1 MRTISLDRRTVLA
14 AGLTAMVA
22 LRTTGRSLAAQTP
35 VATPAGELR
44 LLPAPPAELG
54 APDVPAP
61 VPPTDPEAVTMAKA
75 LGPYEGF
82 GTDAAPGAFPRVV
95 RHAMGE
101 TTLEAPP
108 QRIVTLDPGELDAA
122 VQLGFAPVG
131 SAEYGSYKLADYV
144 LEAIGDITLVGTVA
158 EPDLE
163 AIIGLQ
169 PDLILSSKLRHA
181 ELYET
186 LAQIAPTVFAE
197 RPGVS
202 FKQNLKLYAQ
212 ATGAEAAAAE
222 VVGRYEARVRA
233 LNAALPTPRPSVSI
247 VQMRPDGIRFYQ
259 TANFLGVVLR
269 DLGFPR
275 GEGENVDAFAADL
288 SEEQLGAFADGE
300 LIILAVVDDA
310 ENTYAAGVLDSPLWQ
325 QLPAVQAGQVLQVD
339 SAVWIGGVG
348 YGAAFEVMDGLADD
362 FQIG

>member
-1 MRTISLDRRTVLA
+1 MDRRRVIA
-14 AGLTAMVA
+14 AGFGAALGGPLA
-22 LRTTGRSLAAQTP
+22 LRTALAQTP
-35 VATPAGELR
+35 QATPSGELR
-44 LLPAPPAELG
+44 LIPASPAELG
-54 APDVPAP
+54 APAVPEP
-61 VPPTDPEAVTMAKA
+61 VASTDPEAVTMADA
-75 LGPYEGF
+75 LGPYDAF
-82 GTDAAPGAFPRVV
+82 GTDAAPGEFPRVV
-95 RHAMGE
+95 RHAMGA
-101 TTLEAPP
+101 TTIEASPT
-108 QRIVTLDPGELDAA
+108 RIVTLDPGELDAA

-131 SAEYGSYKLADYV
+131 SAEYGSYNLPDYV
-144 LEAIGDITLVGTVA
+144 LEAVKDITLVGTVA

-186 LAQIAPTVFAE
+186 LARIAPTVFAE

-202 FKQNLKLYAQ
+202 FKENSRLYAQ
-212 ATGAEAAAAE
+212 ATGAEAAASE
-222 VVGRYEARVRA
+222 VVRRYEARVRA
-233 LNAALPTPRPSVSI
+233 LNAALPNPRPSISI

-288 SEEQLGAFADGE
+288 SEEQLGAYADGE
-300 LIILAVVDDA
+300 MIILAIVDGA
-310 ENTYAAGVLDSPLWQ
+310 ENAYASGVLESTLWQ
-325 QLPAVQAGQVLQVD
+325 QLPAVQRGKVLEVD

-348 YGAAFEVMDGLADD
+348 YGAAFEVLDGLAQY
-362 FQIG
+362 FGVS